1 MGFQVS
7 DKHIGEYHMLGY
19 TVFRNILPPSLIRD
33 LRQVSDR
40 AKATAREQS
49 GPQVQ
54 RLQPVANYDLDQQP
68 FIDYANLPPLVDA
81 IAKVL
86 TPRHRHGDRDHFGI
100 LFEPADMP
108 YCTPW
113 HRDWRDNAAGLP
125 LSMWDEVF
133 SDINHFNQINCAL
146 YEDSSTWFVLG
157 SHLRRDLPAEIERFP
172 DRPIP
177 SVDLDGKSAEEREPL
192 CLEYCRSMPGA
203 VQVHLEAGDFALY
216 RNTLWHFGNYV
227 PYRKRAT
234 LHDSAWTPEF
244 ETWYKKART
253 ESSKRREAG
262 FGMENPNL
270 NVIDRAASTLT

>member
-7 DKHIGEYHMLGY
+7 DKHIEEYYMSGY
-19 TVFRNILPPSLIRD
+19 TVFRKILPPSLIRD

-40 AKATAREQS
+40 AKAIAREQS

-113 HRDWRDNAAGLP
+113 HRDWRDNAIGLP

-133 SDINHFNQINCAL
+133 NDINHFNQINCAL

-177 SVDLDGKSAEEREPL
+177 GVDLDGRSAEEREPL

-203 VQVHLEAGDFALY
+203 VQLHLEAGDFAPLPKY
-216 RNTLWHFGNYV
+216 TLASRQLCALSQAGRRYTTVLGPLNLRRGT
-227 PYRKRAT
+227 RKHEPNRANGVK
-234 LHDSAWTPEF
+234 LASVW
-244 ETWYKKART
+244 K
-253 ESSKRREAG
+253 
-262 FGMENPNL
+262 
-270 NVIDRAASTLT
+270 IQISTLPIERK

>member
-7 DKHIGEYHMLGY
+7 DKHIEEYHMLGY
-19 TVFRNILPPSLIRD
+19 TVFRKILPPSLIRD

-40 AKATAREQS
+40 AKAIAREQS

-113 HRDWRDNAAGLP
+113 HRDWRDNMPPVYHSQCGMKCLTTSTISIRLIAPCMKTVRHGL
-125 LSMWDEVF
+125 F
-133 SDINHFNQINCAL
+133 SVAI
-146 YEDSSTWFVLG
+146 
-157 SHLRRDLPAEIERFP
+157 
-172 DRPIP
+172 
-177 SVDLDGKSAEEREPL
+177 
-192 CLEYCRSMPGA
+192 
-203 VQVHLEAGDFALY
+203 
-216 RNTLWHFGNYV
+216 
-227 PYRKRAT
+227 
-234 LHDSAWTPEF
+234 
-244 ETWYKKART
+244 
-253 ESSKRREAG
+253 
-262 FGMENPNL
+262 
-270 NVIDRAASTLT
+270 

>member
-1 MGFQVS
+1 MRFQIS
-7 DKHIGEYHMLGY
+7 DKHIEEYHMLGY
-19 TVFRNILPPSLIRD
+19 TVFRKILPPSLIRD

-40 AKATAREQS
+40 AKAIAREQS

-68 FIDYANLPPLVDA
+68 FIDYADLPPLVDA
-81 IAKVL
+81 IAKIL

-100 LFEPADMP
+100 LFEPADLP

-113 HRDWRDNAAGLP
+113 HRDWRDNIAGLP
-125 LSMWDEVF
+125 LSMWDEVLT
-133 SDINHFNQINCAL
+133 DINHFNQINCAL

-177 SVDLDGKSAEEREPL
+177 GVDLDGKSAEEREPF

-203 VQVHLEAGDFALY
+203 VQLHLEAGDFALY
-216 RNTLWHFGNYV
+216 RNTLWHLGNYV

-244 ETWYKKART
+244 KAWSEKART

-270 NVIDRAASTLT
+270 NPTN